1 MGRKGRERVKKKT
14 RRVQMDM
21 EQAEADVN
29 GDGCRRRWIQ
39 KEVVTDSGGYGFNG
53 GWSAGHIRYWSSPG
67 IDLRA

>member
-1 MGRKGRERVKKKT
+1 MGRKGRERVKKT

-29 GDGCRRRWIQ
+29 GDGYRRRWIQ
-39 KEVVTDSGGYGFNG
+39 KEVVTDSGGYSFNG
-53 GWSAGHIRYWSSPG
+53 GWSAGHIRYWPSPG